1 MGKGNM
7 LLGRLRKSVGD
18 LTFRV
23 SEGEQIVSAKAKTV
37 RNPKTMNQRVQR
49 AIFATASQL
58 ASSLYSL
65 VNHSFE
71 GETRTN
77 GSLRAF
83 RKNAIADLR
92 KFYEDGDGSLCLNSK
107 NTMNPEPNQVLVSKG
122 RLGAL
127 DVEYYSTGAGQFRA
141 GGSVAGMND
150 PHAVTFAQFKNA
162 LGIDV
167 KGGDEIAIVTMIN
180 RRGIISAQL
189 NRVVL
194 INGLSDT
201 DVVLNSH
208 ENSTL
213 GFNPMIIQADKTVS
227 NINTMLQEND
237 IDTSNGALDVV
248 ITAANTT
255 LIAAAVVVS
264 HYDTERG
271 MWTYTT
277 SRMGVDANFFA
288 SYDNDAAIASYGD
301 AAATAPTSDY
311 FLDQSNAT
319 ASASMPGSVAAQ
331 LHSGDDVHS
340 EIVDAAIG
348 ENITLAWSDQNAPEY
363 LSLNLTFPSSSV
375 PAAWSIKQETTEIAH
390 SNSRPSTSTQ
400 IALDLDTLTL
410 PATLTL
416 ELHYH
421 TRGAD
426 GDITTITTTQTI
438 SVPGAA

>member
-92 KFYEDGDGSLCLNSK
+92 KFYEDGDGSLCLNTK

-122 RLGAL
+122 RMGAL
-127 DVEYYSTGAGQFRA
+127 DVEYYSTGSGQFRA

-150 PHAVTFAQFKNA
+150 PHAVTFAQMKNA

-194 INGLSDT
+194 VDSLSDT
-201 DVVLNSH
+201 DIVLNSH

-213 GFNPMIIQADKTVS
+213 GFSPMIIQADKTVS

-237 IDTSNGALDVV
+237 IDASNGALEVV

-255 LIAAAVVVS
+255 LVAAAVVVS

-319 ASASMPGSVAAQ
+319 ASASMPGGVAAQ

-375 PAAWSIKQETTEIAH
+375 PAAWSVKQGNTEIAH
-390 SNSRPSTSTQ
+390 STSRPSTSTQ

-416 ELHYH
+416 ELHYNS
-421 TRGAD
+421 RGTG
-426 GDITTITTTQTI
+426 GDITTIVTTQTI

>member
-83 RKNAIADLR
+83 RKAAIADLR
-92 KFYEDGDGSLCLNSK
+92 KFYEDGDGSLCLNPK

-127 DVEYYSTGAGQFRA
+127 DVEYYSTDSGVFRV
-141 GGSVAGMND
+141 GGVVAGMTDRDN
-150 PHAVTFAQFKNA
+150 VTFAQLKSAF
-162 LGIDV
+162 GIDV

-194 INGLSDT
+194 VSGISDADT
-201 DVVLNSH
+201 VLASN
-208 ENSTL
+208 NLATC
-213 GFNPMIIQADKTVS
+213 GFNPMIIQADKTVGGNVELLQQDVS
-227 NINTMLQEND
+227 SDGSIKVAIN
-237 IDTSNGALDVV
+237 
-248 ITAANTT
+248 AANTT
-255 LIAAAVVVS
+255 LVAAAVVVS

-301 AAATAPTSDY
+301 AAAAAPTSDY

-319 ASASMPGSVAAQ
+319 ASASMPGGVAAQ

-340 EIVDAAIG
+340 AIVEAAIG
-348 ENITLAWSDQNAPEY
+348 EDITLAWTDQNDPEY
-363 LSLNLTFPSSSV
+363 MTLNLTFPSSSV
-375 PAAWSIKQETTEIAH
+375 PAAWSIKQGATEIAH
-390 SNSRPSTSTQ
+390 STSRPSTSTQ
-400 IALDLDTLTL
+400 VAIDLDTLTL
-410 PATLTL
+410 PVELTL
-416 ELHYH
+416 MLLYN
-421 TRGAD
+421 TRGSD
-426 GDITTITTTQTI
+426 GHITTINTTQTI